1 MKGGILYKK
10 DFGVEEKWFHT
21 GRSAVSRK
29 ARTEEEEQIAD
40 KYLKTIKEILKRKRY
55 DIVLPKLN
63 KE

>member
-10 DFGVEEKWFHT
+10 DFGLKEKWFYK
-21 GRSAVSRK
+21 GRSVVSRK
-29 ARTEEEEQIAD
+29 ARTEEEERIAD

-63 KE
+63 EE

>member
-1 MKGGILYKK
+1 MKGDILYKK
-10 DFGVEEKWFHT
+10 DFGPEKKGFYK
-21 GRSAVSRK
+21 GQSAVSRK
-29 ARTEEEEQIAD
+29 ARTEEEERIAD

>member
-1 MKGGILYKK
+1 MKGGLLYKK
-10 DFGVEEKWFHT
+10 DFGLEEKWSHK
-21 GRSAVSRK
+21 GRSVISRK
-29 ARTEEEEQIAD
+29 ARTEKEERIAD